1 MSNFVLKDGKTGT
14 TAEVNGDNKLKTFA
28 TSQPEETT
36 AALEGDTFTINTG
49 DITLTSA
56 NESGV
61 MHVKNTDNVP
71 WILTRLFFNVGT
83 STGGTGHWR
92 LKIIK
97 NASAGTLLSGGT
109 AITPQNLNFGKAA
122 TLTATAL
129 KGAEGDTVTDGTEV
143 INSIIPSDATRV
155 LISDNPLI
163 VEPGSTYTVTIT
175 PQASN
180 TSFLTQNGLVLI
192 RSME

>member
-1 MSNFVLKDGKTGT
+1 MSNFVLKDGKTGL
-14 TAEVNGDNKLKTFA
+14 TAEVDSNNRLKTFA

-49 DITLTSA
+49 DITLTSVT
-56 NESGV
+56 ESGV
-61 MHVKNTDNVP
+61 MHVKNTDDVP

-92 LKIIK
+92 LRILK
-97 NASAGTLLSGGT
+97 NVSAGTLVSGGT
-109 AITPQNLNFGKAA
+109 AVTPQNLNFGKAA
-122 TLTATAL
+122 TLTSTAL
-129 KGAEGDTVTDGTEV
+129 KGAEGDTITDGTEV

-163 VEPGSTYTVTIT
+163 VEPGSTYTVAIT

-180 TSFLTQNGLVLI
+180 TSFLIQTGLVLI
-192 RSME
+192 RSVE